1 MPTKEELE
9 DAINQ
14 IQTMPASFD
23 NCLKLSTYYNLLNI
37 INSNYNNAYDIQYSS
52 DSEFMQIAPNININ
66 RLYEITDEVFS
77 CIQIIAPKLY
87 QSAMDKLKTS

>member
-1 MPTKEELE
+1 MPS
-9 DAINQ
+9 N
-14 IQTMPASFD
+14 FD

-37 INSNYNNAYDIQYSS
+37 INNNYNNLNDIQYTS
-52 DSEFMQIAPNININ
+52 DTEFMQIAPNININ

-87 QSAMDKLKTS
+87 QSSMDKLKTS

>member
-9 DAINQ
+9 DAIYQ
-14 IQTMPASFD
+14 IQSMPSNFD

-37 INSNYNNAYDIQYSS
+37 INSNYNNLNDIQYTS
-52 DSEFMQIAPNININ
+52 DTEFMQIAPNININ
-66 RLYEITDEVFS
+66 RLFEITDEVFS

-87 QSAMDKLKTS
+87 QSAMYKLKTS

>member
-9 DAINQ
+9 DAIYQ
-14 IQTMPASFD
+14 IQSMPSNFD

-37 INSNYNNAYDIQYSS
+37 INSNYNNANDIQYSS
-52 DSEFMQIAPNININ
+52 DTEFMQIAPNININ